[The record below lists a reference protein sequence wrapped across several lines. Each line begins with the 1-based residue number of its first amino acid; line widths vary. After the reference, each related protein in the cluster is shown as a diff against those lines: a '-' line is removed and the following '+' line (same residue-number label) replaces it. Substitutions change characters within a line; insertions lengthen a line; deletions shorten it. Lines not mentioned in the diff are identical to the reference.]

1 MAKMT
6 PSLPTHSP
14 LVRWG
19 TPGTMAHL
27 PKRPAWS
34 AASAGSPHR
43 AAWRWRQ
50 LLITGDLKI
59 PMPLTAPPCGVQ
71 RQVVCFPFFSCSSIV
86 CSLVGRSPYP
96 PLSLPHFPSPP
107 PASFSPPP
115 SLKKNFLQKKEA
127 LLWRTNILRAFNGNI
142 FFVQMTKAQPLCV
155 PIKESYI
162 SGIYQNGRSMVAEWT
177 QQPSG
182 FFFIYITGFQFFR
195 ETGLF
200 PSWFQLNGVYFYLH
214 QILSYDSL
222 HVRIIRKWN

>member
-1 MAKMT
+1 MVKMT

-71 RQVVCFPFFSCSSIV
+71 RQVVCFPFFSCSGIV
-86 CSLVGRSPYP
+86 CSLVGRSPSP
-96 PLSLPHFPSPP
+96 PLSLPPFPSPHFFLP
-107 PASFSPPP
+107 SSIPQEKISP
-115 SLKKNFLQKKEA
+115 KE
-127 LLWRTNILRAFNGNI
+127 GNI
-142 FFVQMTKAQPLCV
+142 ALKNKHL
-155 PIKESYI
+155 K
-162 SGIYQNGRSMVAEWT
+162 
-177 QQPSG
+177 
-182 FFFIYITGFQFFR
+182 
-195 ETGLF
+195 
-200 PSWFQLNGVYFYLH
+200 
-214 QILSYDSL
+214 SL
-222 HVRIIRKWN
+222 